1 MLAIQGVTTN
11 IMAGGD
17 TPQFKGNEA
26 SDQGSADAKEN
37 TRHLSKLQDDSLF
50 SKNVDKVVKGNQPK
64 DSSDQTKLDE
74 RIKEIAEVGKK
85 MAEEVA
91 KSMSSLQE
99 KLSKHPDAM
108 LGLLKDSVGHPAFE
122 QTLIK
127 GLLPP
132 TNDEERKQ
140 QQQMLASI
148 KSAIE
153 FPTKLG

>member
-17 TPQFKGNEA
+17 IHPLKGNEA
-26 SDQGSADAKEN
+26 SDQESADAKKN
-37 TRHLSKLQDDSLF
+37 SQHLSKLQDDSLF
-50 SKNVDKVVKGNQPK
+50 SKNVDKVKGNQPK
-64 DSSDQTKLDE
+64 DSTDNTELDK

-85 MAEEVA
+85 MAEDVA

-108 LGLLKDSVGHPAFE
+108 IGLLKDSIGLPAFE
-122 QTLIK
+122 QTLVK